1 MAHRYISGA
10 EANLILTKVASYV
23 AGYLKSEGYR
33 YQPPTED
40 GYMHK
45 LVGPNEATIYLNV
58 SGHTSGDRI
67 NISGGFNIGSGR
79 TGSGYFVRPN
89 MGINSEISVS
99 LSRGEET
106 IAREIQKRFLPVYM
120 VELAAA
126 RKQRDANEAYHNA
139 QLGNL
144 QRLQNLA
151 GDCRKLDCDA
161 EKAYLLIGE
170 VYGYI
175 RATDNTASLELR
187 CLTIKQAEEI
197 INLLRKG

>member
-79 TGSGYFVRPN
+79 TGSGVLRTSQHGHQLRNF
-89 MGINSEISVS
+89 
-99 LSRGEET
+99 
-106 IAREIQKRFLPVYM
+106 RELKPWG
-120 VELAAA
+120 
-126 RKQRDANEAYHNA
+126 RDY
-139 QLGNL
+139 
-144 QRLQNLA
+144 R
-151 GDCRKLDCDA
+151 
-161 EKAYLLIGE
+161 
-170 VYGYI
+170 
-175 RATDNTASLELR
+175 T
-187 CLTIKQAEEI
+187 
-197 INLLRKG
+197 